1 MTNLDRELSG
11 DSKHYKLHVVREVR
25 NSLRGGRGGG
35 IEHGIS
41 QWDYGI
47 YSTNKKQNWG
57 VSKFTPQKRKKSQ
70 VN

>member
-25 NSLRGGRGGG
+25 NSLRGGGGG